1 VDISTDIRYPGYD
14 FVPVTDNGYR
24 FGYVIKIAGTDIQRC
39 YPRIVYPLPCVR
51 LPCGPVTA
59 SAAGHTSDGPLLI
72 QPYPPHGARAVAP
85 RMRPHLRGCQ
95 RARFRF
101 RWGPHPTPPHPSRW
115 RHIFFAPLLVRSS
128 PPPKLQSRAE
138 QRPHTELEKAAMATQ
153 ALLSGRPVQSSVA
166 RSSSSR
172 KAPFIVRASSSP
184 PAKVPARRQLGAA
197 LLQTYSRTQL
207 TDRFDLQQGA
217 DRQLWFA
224 SKQSLS
230 YLDGT

>member
-1 VDISTDIRYPGYD
+1 VGNRYGYD

-24 FGYVIKIAGTDIQRC
+24 FRYVIKIAVTDIQRC

-101 RWGPHPTPPHPSRW
+101 RWGPHPTPPLAMEA
-115 RHIFFAPLLVRSS
+115 HIFRASSCALLS
-128 PPPKLQSRAE
+128 PSQIAEQSRA
-138 QRPHTELEKAAMATQ
+138 ATTHRTGKGGNGD
-153 ALLSGRPVQSSVA
+153 SGSPLWPARAVLRGPVLVLQEGAVHRQGQLQPPSQG
-166 RSSSSR
+166 
-172 KAPFIVRASSSP
+172 PCSSP
-184 PAKVPARRQLGAA
+184 TRSCFV
-197 LLQTYSRTQL
+197 T
-207 TDRFDLQQGA
+207 DLQQNTT
-217 DRQLWFA
+217 D
-224 SKQSLS
+224 
-230 YLDGT
+230 